1 MIYTFKIIN
10 GLEKRMFFA
19 NNKEDAFLEL
29 RARLGTKSEQY
40 SLISFVKAEDFNL
53 TIY

>member
-10 GLEKRMFFA
+10 GVEKRIFFA
-19 NNKEDAFLEL
+19 NSKEEAFTEL
-29 RARLGTKSEQY
+29 RSRFGDNAENY

-53 TIY
+53 TTY